1 MVQMNNDFKEDKIVE
16 PIKISVYSLV
26 GSSHCILAADGEKV
40 YKKIK
45 EALDRNK
52 RVELS
57 FLNVELL
64 TSAFLNAA
72 IGKLYGDF
80 SAEKIRK
87 SLFLRSI
94 SAEDR
99 ELIKRVVSMAKMYYK
114 DPELLAKA
122 IKEFLRK

>member
-1 MVQMNNDFKEDKIVE
+1 
-16 PIKISVYSLV
+16 
-26 GSSHCILAADGEKV
+26 LAADGEKV